1 MKHSK
6 SNIPTPL
13 QTRILLLTGIS
24 ILSLVLG
31 IALLLILS
39 STLALPFLLFTIL
52 AALGGRRLYRI
63 AVLGQYL
70 MLTGTILKVERT
82 IILHRPKALLLEAEG
97 KALRVVLRGR
107 HWAPAEGEHITLYVG
122 STEKVELQT
131 KVRGNKGKMKGNKQ
145 KIIPKREK
153 M

>member
-1 MKHSK
+1 MNHNK

-13 QTRILLLTGIS
+13 QTRVLVLTGIS

-31 IALLLILS
+31 IALLLILN

-63 AVLGQYL
+63 AVLNQYL
-70 MLTGTILKVERT
+70 TLTGTILKVERT
-82 IILHRPKALLLEAEG
+82 TILRRPKALLLEAEG

-107 HWAPAEGEHITLYVG
+107 HRAPVEGGHITLYVMD
-122 STEKVELQT
+122 TAPIYEW
-131 KVRGNKGKMKGNKQ
+131 RGIHQ
-145 KIIPKREK
+145 LSSYLALAE
-153 M
+153 

>member
-1 MKHSK
+1 MNHNK

-13 QTRILLLTGIS
+13 QTRVLVLTGIS

-31 IALLLILS
+31 IALLLILN

-63 AVLGQYL
+63 AVLNQYL
-70 MLTGTILKVERT
+70 TLTGTILKVERT
-82 IILHRPKALLLEAEG
+82 TILRRPKALLLEAEG

-107 HWAPAEGEHITLYVG
+107 HWTPVEGGHITLYVMD
-122 STEKVELQT
+122 TAPIYEW
-131 KVRGNKGKMKGNKQ
+131 RGIHQ
-145 KIIPKREK
+145 LSSYLALAE
-153 M
+153 

>member
-1 MKHSK
+1 MNHNK

-13 QTRILLLTGIS
+13 QTRVLVLTGIS

-31 IALLLILS
+31 IALLRILN

-63 AVLGQYL
+63 AVLNQYL
-70 MLTGTILKVERT
+70 TLTGTILKVERT
-82 IILHRPKALLLEAEG
+82 TILRSPKALLLEAEG

-107 HWAPAEGEHITLYVG
+107 HWAPVEGGHITLYVMD
-122 STEKVELQT
+122 TAPIYEW
-131 KVRGNKGKMKGNKQ
+131 RGIHQ
-145 KIIPKREK
+145 LSSYLALAE
-153 M
+153 